1 VDMSRT
7 SVIVWIHDTVEY
19 RNFET
24 YSLFN
29 YLSSCKIYEGSELNI
44 CLIFVQLFLKNIFA
58 IINIWQ
64 VMHKIYAEMPVGLF
78 KVAITVVW
86 SQWVLKWLEKFC
98 FVKFFRIKFYEN
110 SSISSWVVLFVLMED
125 SEWVNLKVHR

>member
-1 VDMSRT
+1 MSRT